1 MEPVTIFAIIGGLGI
16 GAQWLAWRLQMPAIV
31 LMLAAGLVAGP
42 MTGLLDPEAAFG
54 ELLRPVVA
62 VAVAVILFE
71 GGLTLNLH
79 ELRATG
85 PAVRRM
91 VLVGAPLGWLFATLA
106 SRYGAGLD
114 WASATVF
121 GGILVVTGP
130 TVIIPLLR
138 QARLKSRPA
147 QVLRWE
153 AIVNDP
159 VGALCAV
166 LAFEVIAA
174 LAGAGTLARAAEDF
188 ALGVGV
194 AALAG
199 LAVGRAIAWAFRRGQ
214 VPEYMK
220 VPVLFGAVLAV
231 YASTDSL
238 LHESG
243 LLAVTVMG
251 VVLANARL
259 ESFEELRRFKEH
271 VTVILV
277 SGVFI
282 LLAAALDT
290 EQLAQL
296 DWRAVLFILAI
307 VLVARPLAVSIAL
320 AGTGLP
326 WQEKLITAWIAPRGI
341 VAVAVAGLFG
351 ARLVELGFEDG
362 ARLPPLAFALVAA
375 TVVLSGFSIRPVA
388 RALGLVSTDV
398 PGVLIVGGSPWT
410 VALAE
415 RLRGA
420 ELPVL
425 VADRNWHRL
434 AAARAAKLPYYHGE
448 ILSEAAEHHLDMNA
462 YGTLVAATDNDAYN
476 TLVCT
481 DFAPEFGRSNV
492 FQPGR
497 AEADGN
503 PRGLPVT
510 LGGRPFGG
518 GLTHAE
524 LARRGTDGDGFRL
537 SELDKEQA
545 DWDAWRAAHPGASP
559 LAVLSGG
566 EIGFLG
572 RTDPPRLRAGDRLLW
587 LAAADAPA
595 PPPGGNDA
603 PDDED

>member
-1 MEPVTIFAIIGGLGI
+1 MEPVLIFAIIGVLGI

-31 LMLAAGLVAGP
+31 LMLGAGLLAGP
-42 MTGLLDPEAAFG
+42 VTGLLDPEAAFG
-54 ELLRPVVA
+54 ELLRPIVA

-71 GGLTLNLH
+71 GGLPLNLH

-85 PAVRRM
+85 TAVRRM
-91 VLVGAPLGWLFATLA
+91 VLLGAPLGWLFATLA
-106 SRYGAGLD
+106 CRYGAGLG

-147 QVLRWE
+147 QMLRWE

-174 LAGAGTLARAAEDF
+174 LAGAGTLAKAAEHF

-194 AALAG
+194 AVIGG
-199 LAVGRAIAWAFRRGQ
+199 LAAGRAIAWAFRRGQ

-220 VPVLFGAVLAV
+220 VPVLFGAVLLV

-251 VVLANARL
+251 VVLANAKL
-259 ESFEELRRFKEH
+259 PSFDELRRFKEH

-282 LLAAALDT
+282 LLAAALEV

-296 DWRAVLFILAI
+296 DWRAGLFILAL
-307 VLVARPLAVSIAL
+307 VLVARPLAVAISL
-320 AGTGLP
+320 LGSGLP
-326 WQEKLITAWIAPRGI
+326 WREQLIVAWIAPRGI

-351 ARLVELGFEDG
+351 TRLVELGFPDG

-375 TVVLSGFSIRPVA
+375 TVVLSGFTIRPVA
-388 RALGLVSTDV
+388 RALNLVSTEV
-398 PGVLIVGGSPWT
+398 PGVLIVGGSGWA
-410 VALAE
+410 VALADC
-415 RLRGA
+415 LKQA

-434 AAARAAKLPYYHGE
+434 AGARAAKLPYYHGE
-448 ILSEAAEHHLDMNA
+448 ILSEAAEHHLDLNA
-462 YGTLVAATDNDAYN
+462 YGTLIAATDNDAYN

-481 DFAPEFGRSNV
+481 DFAPEFGRNNV

-497 AEADGN
+497 DDPDGST
-503 PRGLPVT
+503 RGLPVT
-510 LGGRPFGG
+510 LGGRAFGG

-524 LARRGTDGDGFRL
+524 LARRRQEGDGFHL
-537 SELDKEQA
+537 AEPAEGQT
-545 DWDAWRAAHPGASP
+545 DWKAWQDAHPGATP
-559 LAVLSGG
+559 LAVLNGAA
-566 EIGFLG
+566 ITFLG
-572 RTDPPRLRAGDRLLW
+572 RTDPPRLREGDRVLW
-587 LAAADAPA
+587 LAPARAPAAAPA
-595 PPPGGNDA
+595 PA
-603 PDDED
+603 KEEESED